1 MGWAERAEM
10 ANAPEV
16 TFTHALIGRSTA
28 VPLVARRRVF
38 WFPRAEGSDPAFK
51 ADIQA
56 WAKRFGHEIVSFE
69 SGAVCRATIVKA

>member
-1 MGWAERAEM
+1 LAEHSLDCKGLNCPMPIVRISQKLRTMESGD
-10 ANAPEV
+10 V
-16 TFTHALIGRSTA
+16 
-28 VPLVARRRVF
+28 LVIEA
-38 WFPRAEGSDPAFK
+38 SDPAFK